1 MQRAAGSRGAPAS
14 ACGLALDP
22 SGSAGPF
29 RGAAKHSG
37 TGGGLPHPGR
47 QEALLLGPPGS
58 PSAQPS
64 ARSANLSR
72 VNFEPCVWPVAA
84 VEATH
89 TS

>member
-1 MQRAAGSRGAPAS
+1 MKRAAGSLGWIS
-14 ACGLALDP
+14 DP

-29 RGAAKHSG
+29 RGAEKHSS
-37 TGGGLPHPGR
+37 TGGDLLHPGR
-47 QEALLLGPPGS
+47 QEALLLGPSRSARCP

-72 VNFEPCVWPVAA
+72 ITFEPCVWPVAA